1 MVKEVGSNPPQ
12 HGLQTA
18 HTEPCAEALHC
29 AATSAARNLRAR
41 GSRRLWVEALGGL
54 AMPSERLDDD
64 IVRDPEKWLLREQAQ
79 AMLDLFAE
87 DCGRTPVMLE
97 EVREWARDQDE
108 KHLRSRV

>member
-1 MVKEVGSNPPQ
+1 
-12 HGLQTA
+12 
-18 HTEPCAEALHC
+18 
-29 AATSAARNLRAR
+29 
-41 GSRRLWVEALGGL
+41 
-54 AMPSERLDDD
+54 MPSERLDDD

-108 KHLRSRV
+108 KHLRSRVNRRLNVVLDATKTRFKDVIDRWRAGDPISRLIRKSFDG

>member
-1 MVKEVGSNPPQ
+1 
-12 HGLQTA
+12 
-18 HTEPCAEALHC
+18 
-29 AATSAARNLRAR
+29 
-41 GSRRLWVEALGGL
+41 
-54 AMPSERLDDD
+54 MPSERLDDD

-108 KHLRSRV
+108 KHLRSRVNRRLNVVLDATKTRRARILANRGLSS

>member
-1 MVKEVGSNPPQ
+1 
-12 HGLQTA
+12 
-18 HTEPCAEALHC
+18 
-29 AATSAARNLRAR
+29 
-41 GSRRLWVEALGGL
+41 
-54 AMPSERLDDD
+54 MPSERLDDD

-108 KHLRSRV
+108 KHLRSRVNRRLNVVLDATKTRRARILANRGCPLDGGMVAAPING

>member
-1 MVKEVGSNPPQ
+1 
-12 HGLQTA
+12 
-18 HTEPCAEALHC
+18 
-29 AATSAARNLRAR
+29 
-41 GSRRLWVEALGGL
+41 
-54 AMPSERLDDD
+54 MPSERLDDD

-108 KHLRSRV
+108 KHLRSRVNRRLNVVLDATKTRRVPAQCRRLPSRRIEADTPRDTGGA